1 MQIPAFSIDLF
12 IILGTALV
20 CLYGAM
26 AGQGALIRETISV
39 YVGIV
44 LAATFAEPLYK
55 FSQQQAGGGFGVSQT
70 IIGLL
75 LLVLPIVILLLANR
89 HHHIRRHSSLMIT
102 LILAVLASLLLIS
115 NVIAQFDSVAIQRI
129 TEESNLAYQIY
140 TYKLAWLG
148 LIPLAIGASVIF
160 HRSEEKKRRH

>member
-44 LAATFAEPLYK
+44 LANTFAGPLYT

-75 LLVLPIVILLLANR
+75 LLVLPIVILLLASR
-89 HHHIRRHSSLMIT
+89 HHHIRRQSSIIIT
-102 LILAVLASLLLIS
+102 LVLAVLAAMLLIS
-115 NVIAQFDSVAIQRI
+115 SIIAQFTPEAITSI
-129 TEESNLAYQIY
+129 TNESNLAAQIY
-140 TYKLAWLG
+140 TFRLAWLG
-148 LIPLAIGASVIF
+148 LVPLAIGASVVF
-160 HRSEEKKRRH
+160 HRHEDKRKR

>member
-44 LAATFAEPLYK
+44 LASTFAEPLYSY
-55 FSQQQAGGGFGVSQT
+55 SQKQAGGGFGVSQT

-75 LLVLPIVILLLANR
+75 LLILPILILLVASR
-89 HHHIRRHSSLMIT
+89 HHHIRRHTSLIIT
-102 LILAVLASLLLIS
+102 FIIAILAAMLLIS
-115 NVIAQFDSVAIQRI
+115 NIIAQFDPVAIQRI

-148 LIPLAIGASVIF
+148 LVPLAIGASVIF

>member
-44 LAATFAEPLYK
+44 LATTFAEPLYK

-89 HHHIRRHSSLMIT
+89 HHHIRRHSSLIIT

-115 NVIAQFDSVAIQRI
+115 SVISQFNAEAIKSI
-129 TEESNLAYQIY
+129 TDESNLAAQIY
-140 TYKLAWLG
+140 TFRLAWLG
-148 LIPLAIGASVIF
+148 LVPLAIGASVLF
-160 HRSEEKKRRH
+160 HRKEGKR

>member
-44 LAATFAEPLYK
+44 LASTFAEPLYNY
-55 FSQQQAGGGFGVSQT
+55 SQQQAGGNYGVSKT

-75 LLVLPIVILLLANR
+75 LLILPILILLLANR
-89 HHHIRRHSSLMIT
+89 HHHIRRHSSLIVT
-102 LILAVLASLLLIS
+102 LILAVLAAMLLIS
-115 NVIAQFDSVAIQRI
+115 SIIAQFDSAAVQTI
-129 TEESNLAYQIY
+129 TNESNLASQINSFH
-140 TYKLAWLG
+140 LAWLG
-148 LIPLAIGASVIF
+148 LVPLAIGASMLF
-160 HRSEEKKRRH
+160 HRSEEKRRRH